1 MLLTTLTP
9 SLTPN
14 VSDCHLCPPRECGC
28 QISILQGNVHCSNA
42 GCILLIT
49 SHPYRYQEEFLELAE
64 LACGEFGVVKK
75 ARHRLDGMVYAIKV
89 SKKTIRK
96 NSHDEKMAMNEVFAH
111 AALMKHKHVVRYY
124 NSWVE
129 SGAVSETE
137 LDGQISPK
145 LSIFRS
151 TYRTSTVREEVF
163 RGRSMTS
170 DRAVSGS
177 LRRS

>member
-1 MLLTTLTP
+1 
-9 SLTPN
+9 
-14 VSDCHLCPPRECGC
+14 
-28 QISILQGNVHCSNA
+28 
-42 GCILLIT
+42 
-49 SHPYRYQEEFLELAE
+49 
-64 LACGEFGVVKK
+64 
-75 ARHRLDGMVYAIKV
+75 MVYAIKV

>member
-1 MLLTTLTP
+1 MELLAVLLTTLNL
-9 SLTPN
+9 SLTRN
-14 VSDCHLCPPRECGC
+14 VTDCRHCPPRESGC
-28 QISILQGNVHCSNA
+28 LISTLQGNVTEIFAAVIHTNDLTP
-42 GCILLIT
+42 G
-49 SHPYRYQEEFLELAE
+49 RYQEEFLELAE

-129 SGAVSETE
+129 NGAVRQSW
-137 LDGQISPK
+137 P
-145 LSIFRS
+145 
-151 TYRTSTVREEVF
+151 V
-163 RGRSMTS
+163 
-170 DRAVSGS
+170 
-177 LRRS
+177 

>member
-1 MLLTTLTP
+1 MT
-9 SLTPN
+9 
-14 VSDCHLCPPRECGC
+14 C
-28 QISILQGNVHCSNA
+28 
-42 GCILLIT
+42 
-49 SHPYRYQEEFLELAE
+49 RYQEEFLELAE

-129 SGAVSETE
+129 SGAVSQSWSSEGGPNYQSLDLHTE
-137 LDGQISPK
+137 RVL
-145 LSIFRS
+145 
-151 TYRTSTVREEVF
+151 
-163 RGRSMTS
+163 RGRKSS
-170 DRAVSGS
+170 EEDR
-177 LRRS
+177 

>member
-1 MLLTTLTP
+1 M
-9 SLTPN
+9 
-14 VSDCHLCPPRECGC
+14 
-28 QISILQGNVHCSNA
+28 
-42 GCILLIT
+42 
-49 SHPYRYQEEFLELAE
+49 
-64 LACGEFGVVKK
+64 VKK

-137 LDGQISPK
+137 FVPQISPE

-151 TYRTSTVREEVF
+151 TYRTSTAREEVF

-170 DRAVSGS
+170 DTAVSGS
-177 LRRS
+177 PRQSSDVSWFTWPRVFSTSTASSWSTWTSSRGTC